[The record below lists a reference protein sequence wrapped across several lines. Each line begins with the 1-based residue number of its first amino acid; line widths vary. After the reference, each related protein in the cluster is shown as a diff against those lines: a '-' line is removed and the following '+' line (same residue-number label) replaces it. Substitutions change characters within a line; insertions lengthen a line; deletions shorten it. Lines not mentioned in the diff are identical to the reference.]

1 MECDWNGKCNPHV
14 RVKKRKNRLSTG
26 RYLAVRGL
34 EDTSWPMAV
43 LSKAVSL
50 LNIFSTRNT
59 VPLSLLEVAIIRKTS
74 VNPKPCQCAY
84 QARIKQTQVCKLQS
98 VNLELNTT
106 PLYSN
111 VKGTNHA
118 IFTMVERVG
127 LISTIL
133 FLVGSIQLWKYCA
146 FIVIAISSAALERKH
161 SLKVSFG
168 TMAMGPAL
176 FLNWGIRTCVTRN
189 ETRATVQI
197 ASFF

>member
-1 MECDWNGKCNPHV
+1 V

-84 QARIKQTQVCKLQS
+84 QARIKQTQVCKLQTAKCY
-98 VNLELNTT
+98 LELNTT

-133 FLVGSIQLWKYCA
+133 FLVGSIQL
-146 FIVIAISSAALERKH
+146 
-161 SLKVSFG
+161 
-168 TMAMGPAL
+168 
-176 FLNWGIRTCVTRN
+176 
-189 ETRATVQI
+189 
-197 ASFF
+197 